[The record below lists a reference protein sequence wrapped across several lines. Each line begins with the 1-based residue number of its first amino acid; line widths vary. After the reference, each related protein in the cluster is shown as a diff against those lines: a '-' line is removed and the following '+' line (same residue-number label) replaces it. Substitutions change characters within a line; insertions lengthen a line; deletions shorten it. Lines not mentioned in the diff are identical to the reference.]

1 MKILTN
7 MDKISSLKKIFY
19 LILISLFLYSA
30 YWIYISFVFKNEV
43 NNEIIRH
50 GIQTQK
56 IYVTGFPYRLEAHI
70 TNLSLEKEAEN
81 FFSINVPQIKISV
94 SPFSFKK
101 IFIQSNSSNL
111 KYRSFTQNIDIF
123 NKQGRLSIRIENGLI
138 QRSTFMF
145 EENNIIAKNI
155 ILGEFNKNFSNIILD
170 GKVNVI
176 DKKIEGNFQ
185 LDIYDEDKQ
194 KKFSTPVEINNNKL
208 KILFFELDLNS
219 LF

>member
-1 MKILTN
+1 

-123 NKQGRLSIRIENGLI
+123 NKQGRLSIRIENGLV

-155 ILGEFNKNFSNIILD
+155 ILGKFNKNFSNIILD

-194 KKFSTPVEINNNKL
+194 KKFSAPMKINDNKL

>member
-1 MKILTN
+1 

-43 NNEIIRH
+43 NNQIIRH

-70 TNLSLEKEAEN
+70 TNLSLEKGAEN
-81 FFSINVPQIKISV
+81 VFKINVPQIKISV

-123 NKQGRLSIRIENGLI
+123 NKQGRLSIKIENGLI

>member
-1 MKILTN
+1 

-30 YWIYISFVFKNEV
+30 YWIYISFIFKNEV
-43 NNEIIRH
+43 NNQIIRH

-70 TNLSLEKEAEN
+70 TNLSLEKGAEN
-81 FFSINVPQIKISV
+81 VFKINVPQIKISV

-111 KYRSFTQNIDIF
+111 KYRSFSQNIDIF
-123 NKQGRLSIRIENGLI
+123 NKQGRLSIKIENGLI

>member
-1 MKILTN
+1 MSTD

-43 NNEIIRH
+43 NNQIIRH

-56 IYVTGFPYRLEAHI
+56 IYVTDFPYRLEAHI
-70 TNLSLEKEAEN
+70 TNLSLEKEGEN
-81 FFSINVPQIKISV
+81 VFKINVPQIKISV
-94 SPFSFKK
+94 SPFSLKK

-123 NKQGRLSIRIENGLI
+123 NKQGRLSIKIENGLI

>member
-1 MKILTN
+1 

-43 NNEIIRH
+43 NNQIIRH

-155 ILGEFNKNFSNIILD
+155 ILGEFNKNFSNISLD
-170 GKVNVI
+170 GKVNII
-176 DKKIEGNFQ
+176 DKKIKGDFQ
-185 LDIYDEDKQ
+185 LNIYDDDKQ
-194 KKFSTPVEINNNKL
+194 KKFSAPLKINDNKL
-208 KILFFELDLNS
+208 RILFFELDLNS

>member
-1 MKILTN
+1 

-43 NNEIIRH
+43 NNEIIRY

>member
-1 MKILTN
+1 

-30 YWIYISFVFKNEV
+30 YWLYISFVFKNEV
-43 NNEIIRH
+43 SNQIIRH

-56 IYVTGFPYRLEAHI
+56 IYVTGFPYRHEAHI

-81 FFSINVPQIKISV
+81 FFNINVPEIKISV

-111 KYRSFTQNIDIF
+111 KYRSLTQNIDIF
-123 NKQGRLSIRIENGLI
+123 NKQGRLSIKIDDGLI

-170 GKVNVI
+170 GKVNVLN
-176 DKKIEGNFQ
+176 KKIEGNFQ
-185 LDIYDEDKQ
+185 LNIYDDDKQ
-194 KKFSTPVEINNNKL
+194 QKFSAPVEINDSKL
-208 KILFFELDLNS
+208 KILFFEFNLNS

>member
-1 MKILTN
+1 

-70 TNLSLEKEAEN
+70 TNLSLDKEAEN
-81 FFSINVPQIKISV
+81 FFSINVPQVKISV

-123 NKQGRLSIRIENGLI
+123 NKQGRLSIKIENGLI

>member
-1 MKILTN
+1 

-19 LILISLFLYSA
+19 LILISLFLYLA

-43 NNEIIRH
+43 NNQIIRH
-50 GIQTQK
+50 GVQTQK

-81 FFSINVPQIKISV
+81 FFKINVPQIKISV

-123 NKQGRLSIRIENGLI
+123 NKQGRLSIKIENGLI

-176 DKKIEGNFQ
+176 DKKSEGNFQ

>member
-1 MKILTN
+1 

-50 GIQTQK
+50 GIQAQK

-123 NKQGRLSIRIENGLI
+123 NKQGRLSIKIENGLI

>member
-1 MKILTN
+1 MSTD

-43 NNEIIRH
+43 NNQIIRH

-81 FFSINVPQIKISV
+81 FFKVNVPQIKISV

-123 NKQGRLSIRIENGLI
+123 NKQGRLSIKIENGLI

>member
-1 MKILTN
+1 

-50 GIQTQK
+50 RIQTQK

-101 IFIQSNSSNL
+101 IFIQSNYSNL

-123 NKQGRLSIRIENGLI
+123 NKQGRLSIKIENGLI

-194 KKFSTPVEINNNKL
+194 KKFSVPVEINDNKL
-208 KILFFELDLNS
+208 KILFFELDLND

>member
-1 MKILTN
+1 

-123 NKQGRLSIRIENGLI
+123 NKQGRLSIKIENGLI

-194 KKFSTPVEINNNKL
+194 KKFSAPMKINDNKL

>member
-1 MKILTN
+1 

-19 LILISLFLYSA
+19 LIFTSLFLYSA
-30 YWIYISFVFKNEV
+30 YWLYISFVFKNEV
-43 NNEIIRH
+43 NNQIIRH

-81 FFSINVPQIKISV
+81 FFKINVPQIKISV
-94 SPFSFKK
+94 SPFSFEK

-111 KYRSFTQNIDIF
+111 KYRSFNQNIDIF
-123 NKQGRLSIRIENGLI
+123 NKQGRLSIKINDGLI

-145 EENNIIAKNI
+145 EGNNIIAKNI
-155 ILGEFNKNFSNIILD
+155 ILGEFNKNFSNIIID
-170 GKVNVI
+170 GKVNII

-185 LDIYDEDKQ
+185 LNIYDDDKQ
-194 KKFSTPVEINNNKL
+194 KKFSAPVKISDNKL

>member
-1 MKILTN
+1 

-30 YWIYISFVFKNEV
+30 YWLYISFVFKNEV
-43 NNEIIRH
+43 NNQIILH

-81 FFSINVPQIKISV
+81 FFKINVPQIKISV

-111 KYRSFTQNIDIF
+111 KYRSFTQDIDIF
-123 NKQGRLSIRIENGLI
+123 NKQGRLSIKIENGLI

-155 ILGEFNKNFSNIILD
+155 ILGKFNKNFSDIILD

-194 KKFSTPVEINNNKL
+194 KKFSAPVEINDNKL

>member
-1 MKILTN
+1 

-30 YWIYISFVFKNEV
+30 YWIYVSFVFKNEV
-43 NNEIIRH
+43 NNQIIRH

-111 KYRSFTQNIDIF
+111 KYRSFSQNIDIF
-123 NKQGRLSIRIENGLI
+123 NKQGRLSIKIENGLI

-194 KKFSTPVEINNNKL
+194 KKFSAPMKINDNKL

>member
-1 MKILTN
+1 MN
-7 MDKISSLKKIFY
+7 KISSLKKIFY

-43 NNEIIRH
+43 NNQIIRH

-70 TNLSLEKEAEN
+70 TNLSLEKGAEN
-81 FFSINVPQIKISV
+81 VFKINVPQIKISV

-123 NKQGRLSIRIENGLI
+123 NKQGRLSIKIENGLI

>member
-1 MKILTN
+1 

-43 NNEIIRH
+43 NNQIIRH

-70 TNLSLEKEAEN
+70 TNLSLEKEVEN
-81 FFSINVPQIKISV
+81 FFKINVPQIKISV

-123 NKQGRLSIRIENGLI
+123 NKQGRLSIKIENGLI

>member
-1 MKILTN
+1 

-43 NNEIIRH
+43 NNQIIRH

-70 TNLSLEKEAEN
+70 TNLFLEKGAEN
-81 FFSINVPQIKISV
+81 VFKINVPQIKISV

-170 GKVNVI
+170 GKVNVV

-194 KKFSTPVEINNNKL
+194 KKFSAPMKINDNKL

>member
-1 MKILTN
+1 

-43 NNEIIRH
+43 NNQIIRH

-123 NKQGRLSIRIENGLI
+123 NKQGRLSIKIENGLI

-170 GKVNVI
+170 GKVNVV

>member
-1 MKILTN
+1 MSTD

-30 YWIYISFVFKNEV
+30 YWIYISFVFKYEV
-43 NNEIIRH
+43 NNQIIRH
-50 GIQTQK
+50 SIQTQK

-70 TNLSLEKEAEN
+70 TNLSLEKEGEN
-81 FFSINVPQIKISV
+81 VFKINVPQIKISV

-123 NKQGRLSIRIENGLI
+123 NKQGRLSIKIENGLI

-155 ILGEFNKNFSNIILD
+155 ILGKFNKNFSDIILD

-194 KKFSTPVEINNNKL
+194 KKFSAPVEINDNKL

>member
-1 MKILTN
+1 

-43 NNEIIRH
+43 NNQIIRH

-70 TNLSLEKEAEN
+70 TNLSLEKGAEN
-81 FFSINVPQIKISV
+81 VFKINVPQIKISV

-111 KYRSFTQNIDIF
+111 KYRSFSQNIDIF
-123 NKQGRLSIRIENGLI
+123 NKQGRLSIKIENGLI

-194 KKFSTPVEINNNKL
+194 KKFSAPMKINDNKL
-208 KILFFELDLNS
+208 KILFFELDLHS

>member
-1 MKILTN
+1 MSTD

-30 YWIYISFVFKNEV
+30 YWIYISFVFKYEV
-43 NNEIIRH
+43 NNQIIRH
-50 GIQTQK
+50 SIQTQK

-70 TNLSLEKEAEN
+70 TNLSLEKEGEN
-81 FFSINVPQIKISV
+81 VFKINVPQIKISV

-123 NKQGRLSIRIENGLI
+123 NKQGRLSIKIENGLI

>member
-1 MKILTN
+1 MSTD

-30 YWIYISFVFKNEV
+30 YWIYISFVFKYEV
-43 NNEIIRH
+43 NNQIIRH
-50 GIQTQK
+50 SIQTQK

-70 TNLSLEKEAEN
+70 TNLSLEKEGEN
-81 FFSINVPQIKISV
+81 VFKINVPQIKISV

-123 NKQGRLSIRIENGLI
+123 NKQGRLSIKIENGLI

-194 KKFSTPVEINNNKL
+194 KKFSAPVEINDNKL

>member
-1 MKILTN
+1 

-30 YWIYISFVFKNEV
+30 YWLYISFVFKNEV
-43 NNEIIRH
+43 SNQIIRH

-81 FFSINVPQIKISV
+81 FFNINVPEIKISV

-111 KYRSFTQNIDIF
+111 KYRSLTQNIDIF
-123 NKQGRLSIRIENGLI
+123 NKQGRLSIKIDDGLI
-138 QRSTFMF
+138 QRSTLMF

-155 ILGEFNKNFSNIILD
+155 ILGEFNKNFRNIILD

-194 KKFSTPVEINNNKL
+194 KKFSAPVEINDSKL
-208 KILFFELDLNS
+208 KILFFEFNLNS

>member
-1 MKILTN
+1 

-111 KYRSFTQNIDIF
+111 KYRSFTQDIDSMFTVDLQYNYTFDF
-123 NKQGRLSIRIENGLI
+123 NSEDDLKLTLGVKNAFDEEVPQVYDAANWSYDPKHHDPRGRMISVGL
-138 QRSTFMF
+138 
-145 EENNIIAKNI
+145 
-155 ILGEFNKNFSNIILD
+155 
-170 GKVNVI
+170 
-176 DKKIEGNFQ
+176 
-185 LDIYDEDKQ
+185 
-194 KKFSTPVEINNNKL
+194 KL
-208 KILFFELDLNS
+208 TM
-219 LF
+219 

>member
-1 MKILTN
+1 

-19 LILISLFLYSA
+19 LVLISLFLYSA

-70 TNLSLEKEAEN
+70 TNLSLEKGAEN
-81 FFSINVPQIKISV
+81 VFKINVPQIKISV

-123 NKQGRLSIRIENGLI
+123 NKQGKLSIKIENGLI

>member
-1 MKILTN
+1 

-123 NKQGRLSIRIENGLI
+123 NKQGRLSLKIENGLI

>member
-1 MKILTN
+1 

-43 NNEIIRH
+43 NNQIIRH
-50 GIQTQK
+50 GVQTQK

-123 NKQGRLSIRIENGLI
+123 NKQGRLSIKIENGLI

>member
-1 MKILTN
+1 

-30 YWIYISFVFKNEV
+30 YWIYISFVLKNEV
-43 NNEIIRH
+43 NNQIIRH

-81 FFSINVPQIKISV
+81 FFKINVPQIKISV

-123 NKQGRLSIRIENGLI
+123 NKQGRLSIKIENGLI

>member
-123 NKQGRLSIRIENGLI
+123 NKQGRLSIKIENGLI

>member
-1 MKILTN
+1 

-43 NNEIIRH
+43 NNQIIRH

-81 FFSINVPQIKISV
+81 FFKINVPQIKISV

-111 KYRSFTQNIDIF
+111 KYRSFTQNIDIS
-123 NKQGRLSIRIENGLI
+123 NKQGRLSIKIENGLI

-194 KKFSTPVEINNNKL
+194 KKFFAPMKINDNKL

>member
-1 MKILTN
+1 

-123 NKQGRLSIRIENGLI
+123 NKQGRLSIKIENGLI

>member
-1 MKILTN
+1 

-123 NKQGRLSIRIENGLI
+123 NKQGRLSIKIENGLI

-155 ILGEFNKNFSNIILD
+155 ILGEFNKNFNNIILD

>member
-1 MKILTN
+1 

-43 NNEIIRH
+43 NNQIIRH

-70 TNLSLEKEAEN
+70 TNLFLEKGAEN
-81 FFSINVPQIKISV
+81 VFKINVPQIKISV

-123 NKQGRLSIRIENGLI
+123 NKQGRLSIKIENGLI

-194 KKFSTPVEINNNKL
+194 KKFSAPMKINDNKL

>member
-1 MKILTN
+1 
-7 MDKISSLKKIFY
+7 MDKISSLKNIFY

-30 YWIYISFVFKNEV
+30 YWIYISFIFKNEV
-43 NNEIIRH
+43 NNQIIRY

-123 NKQGRLSIRIENGLI
+123 NKQGRLSIKIENGLI

-145 EENNIIAKNI
+145 EENNIITKNI

-194 KKFSTPVEINNNKL
+194 KKFSAPVEINDNKL

>member
-1 MKILTN
+1 MY
-7 MDKISSLKKIFY
+7 KISSLKKIFY

-43 NNEIIRH
+43 NNQIIRH

-70 TNLSLEKEAEN
+70 TNLSLEKGAEN
-81 FFSINVPQIKISV
+81 VFKINVPQIKISV

-111 KYRSFTQNIDIF
+111 KYRSFSQNIDIF
-123 NKQGRLSIRIENGLI
+123 NKQGRLSIKIENGLI

>member
-1 MKILTN
+1 

-43 NNEIIRH
+43 NNQIIRH

-123 NKQGRLSIRIENGLI
+123 NKQGRLSIKIENGLI

>member
-1 MKILTN
+1 

-43 NNEIIRH
+43 NNQIIRH

-81 FFSINVPQIKISV
+81 VFKINVPQIKISV

-101 IFIQSNSSNL
+101 IFIHSNSSNL

-123 NKQGRLSIRIENGLI
+123 NKQGRLSIKIENGLI

>member
-1 MKILTN
+1 

-70 TNLSLEKEAEN
+70 TNLSLEKGAEN
-81 FFSINVPQIKISV
+81 VFKINVPQIKISV

-123 NKQGRLSIRIENGLI
+123 NKQGRLSIKIENGLI